1 MGDTPA
7 AGWERWV
14 EAAQVAAGDAIRT
27 GWSHIEKLGTIGPR
41 SRRARTFRR
50 FGAGS
55 AICFP
60 FAALYGEE
68 YIELGEGCI
77 IGPYCSL
84 SAGVMPGQV
93 IDHSPVVAIGDRV
106 LIGKGSGI
114 VGHNSVE
121 IGDDVFTGHHVY
133 ITDANHGYE
142 DRSLSIGKQFAATR
156 PVRVGSGSWLG
167 HGTVVLPGSHIGR
180 NVAVGA
186 GSVVTGALPDF
197 SVAVGNPARVI
208 RQYVDGEGWVRVEHD
223 PDHAPDHVS
232 DQAAGDG

>member
-1 MGDTPA
+1 MADRGGRWLDGARVLAGDVVR
-7 AGWERWV
+7 AGWE
-14 EAAQVAAGDAIRT
+14 QI
-27 GWSHIEKLGTIGPR
+27 SHFGNIGPR
-41 SRRARTFRR
+41 SARARRFRR
-50 FGAGS
+50 FGDGS

-60 FAALYGEE
+60 VAALYGEE

-84 SAGVMPGQV
+84 SAGVMPGHDV
-93 IDHSPVVAIGDRV
+93 GHSPVVTIGDRV

-114 VGHNSVE
+114 VGHHTVE

-133 ITDANHGYE
+133 ITDANHGYG
-142 DRSLSIGKQFAATR
+142 DTTLPIGRQFAPSR

-167 HGTVVLPGSHIGR
+167 HGTVVLPGADIGR

-186 GSVVTGALPDF
+186 GSVVTGPLPDF

-208 RQYVDGEGWVRVEHD
+208 RRYVEGDGWVKVGRD
-223 PDHAPDHVS
+223 ADAQLP
-232 DQAAGDG
+232 AGDG